1 MYHNLNTLTIFPDRL
16 EHNFRVLSECQPG
29 IQVVPVVK
37 SNAYG
42 HGIKMLAP
50 LLNKYDVPFI
60 CVDSLYEAYELEK
73 YGYKKDILI
82 MGYVDPR
89 DIPRRRNFIYAVS
102 TFEYV
107 QAIIRNYSKA
117 RIHLFV
123 DTGMHREG
131 ISSLDTVYE
140 RGILIKIKLHIEG
153 IMSHLST
160 PDHISTSDTQ
170 IETFQSFLDKIE
182 DIGIQTPYQHIAA
195 SGGIIHAHQYM

>member
-1 MYHNLNTLTIFPDRL
+1 MYHNLNTLTIFPERL
-16 EHNFRVLSECQPG
+16 EHNFRVLSECRPG

-50 LLNKYDVPFI
+50 ILNKYDVPFI

-131 ISSLDTVYE
+131 ITSLDTVYE
-140 RGILIKIKLHIEG
+140 REVLIKIKPHIEG

-160 PDHISTSDTQ
+160 PDNAQISRAQITQFHTILEQLKAQGICPQYTHIC
-170 IETFQSFLDKIE
+170 
-182 DIGIQTPYQHIAA
+182 A
-195 SGGIIHAHQYM
+195 SG